1 MEFIRKNKV
10 SVSIVLLAVV
20 VMIVSLISMNKPN
33 TVEQV
38 GSMIIDVNPSIELKI
53 NKDFEVEALKAKNE
67 DAIKVLTG
75 YVLRDDDDDVEDVV
89 EDIVKRLIDQ
99 GYLTSEKE
107 NVIMVTGDDKLD
119 KSILEVANKV
129 IEQYLKTMKIEATI
143 AAQKAEL
150 TQDDVKN
157 ADDLNI
163 SEGKFELIK
172 QLLED
177 DDTLELEDLSKKDLS
192 ELYVLATTNNEDVNR
207 YFSSVTDVEVDDD
220 MDETDDNIDDD
231 DNDDDD
237 DDDDTVVNP
246 MPAPAPTPTPTPK
259 PATAPATTPTPS
271 EGTQYRLSAQEVRNM
286 VTNRFGG
293 AIQKIE
299 YNYNET
305 NPLYK
310 GEALKTGTKVVFE
323 INARTKA
330 FVKWDVGNDSQF
342 NDYADK
348 FKTPNAMT
356 QAANLVLTKSGVA
369 HTFLQKIEFDWD
381 SSEPEFKG
389 EAFSK
394 GVKYQFEI
402 DANSMT
408 FNKWERST
416 GDETWAKQYS
426 NVLSK

>member
-237 DDDDTVVNP
+237 GDDDDDDDDTVVNP
-246 MPAPAPTPTPTPK
+246 MPVPAPTP
-259 PATAPATTPTPS
+259 S
-271 EGTQYRLSAQEVRNM
+271 VGTQYRLSAQEARNM

-293 AIQKIE
+293 VIQKIE

-356 QAANLVLTKSGVA
+356 QTANLVLTKSGVA